1 MPRSKTRRLKIRLW
15 LAVEHKHDAAAEL
28 LVQHIFTAGI
38 DIDAQDKEGQTVLM
52 RAMQVD
58 ASQELTKLLIRT
70 N

>member
-1 MPRSKTRRLKIRLW
+1 M
-15 LAVEHKHDAAAEL
+15 EHKHDAAAEL